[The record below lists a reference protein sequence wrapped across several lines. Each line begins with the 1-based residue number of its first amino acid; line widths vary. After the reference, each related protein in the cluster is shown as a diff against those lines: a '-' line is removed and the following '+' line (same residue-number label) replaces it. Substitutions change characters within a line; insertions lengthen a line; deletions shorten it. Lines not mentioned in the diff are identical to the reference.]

1 MDTHEEKLGEKT
13 IARLLGC
20 YNNCRQNHL
29 VNSGRSEQFM
39 VIPRNSQVEGI
50 WRFMGNMEEVDS
62 VARKISGH
70 IGKPASW
77 LVKENWDIFRSFGR
91 KKNDVKSRNLK
102 LKDNKYDYARSMMA
116 LIGIFVQMI
125 ESVKE
130 GDGLSCFLL
139 QKKVHKIIQGSG
151 HKNYACSIASFKQIV
166 LGHKSPKFS
175 HAYMWNISAGRPG
188 SGLKMARDQRVEHLN
203 RFLKEGFKSLGVNL
217 DEKNA
222 KRINNGADIEQK
234 IKSKVNEFY
243 SLDGPGK
250 SHKKKDRTLI
260 VRKLTELFKN
270 EKVAIY
276 VPKRDFNGPEV
287 LPSLENSYDEA

>member
-1 MDTHEEKLGEKT
+1 
-13 IARLLGC
+13 
-20 YNNCRQNHL
+20 
-29 VNSGRSEQFM
+29 
-39 VIPRNSQVEGI
+39 
-50 WRFMGNMEEVDS
+50 
-62 VARKISGH
+62 
-70 IGKPASW
+70 
-77 LVKENWDIFRSFGR
+77 
-91 KKNDVKSRNLK
+91 
-102 LKDNKYDYARSMMA
+102 MA

-222 KRINNGADIEQK
+222 KRINNGDDIGQK
-234 IKSKVNEFY
+234 IESKVNEFY
-243 SLDGPGK
+243 SLDVPGK

-260 VRKLTELFKN
+260 VKKLTELFKN
-270 EKVAIY
+270 EKVAVY

-287 LPSLENSYDEA
+287 LPSLENSYDEAQYLSWHYSKTKELAAFYKYKENYSKS